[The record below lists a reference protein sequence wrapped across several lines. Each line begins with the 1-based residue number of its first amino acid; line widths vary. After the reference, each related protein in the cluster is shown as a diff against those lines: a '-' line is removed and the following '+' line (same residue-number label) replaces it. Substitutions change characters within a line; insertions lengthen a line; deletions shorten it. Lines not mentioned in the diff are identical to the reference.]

1 MLVLIVRRPGQFS
14 SGYGGSPR
22 VSAGNS
28 GLHDLGDVIGD
39 LQTQNARSRYRKGLA
54 AMAAVP
60 KRQQALVHNVY
71 SIGDAV

>member
-1 MLVLIVRRPGQFS
+1 MLPVQPGQFS

-39 LQTQNARSRYRKGLA
+39 LQTQNAAQPLLQGA
-54 AMAAVP
+54 AIVTAVP
-60 KRQQALVHNVY
+60 KR
-71 SIGDAV
+71 

>member
-1 MLVLIVRRPGQFS
+1 
-14 SGYGGSPR
+14 

-39 LQTQNARSRYRKGLA
+39 LQTQNAAQPLLQGAA

-60 KRQQALVHNVY
+60 KR
-71 SIGDAV
+71 